1 MEFIKYN
8 NNPKNKKT
16 GDCVIRA
23 IATATNSS
31 WEYVYSKLSELGIEQ
46 GLMIND
52 SKNWQ
57 KYLENLGYIK
67 QKMPRRSDRT
77 RYTLEE
83 FATELAEENKIY
95 LVKLAGH
102 LTVIKNKK
110 LIDTWNCSY
119 KSVGNYWVAG
129 GTKNDN

>member
-23 IATATNSS
+23 IATATNSN
-31 WEYVYSKLSELGIEQ
+31 WEYVYIKLAELGIRK
-46 GLMIND
+46 GLIIND
-52 SKNWQ
+52 SNNWQ
-57 KYLENLGYIK
+57 KYLEILGYEK

-83 FATELAEENKIY
+83 FATEIAEENKIY
-95 LVKLAGH
+95 LVRLAGH
-102 LTVIKNKK
+102 LTVIKNKN

-119 KSVGNYWVAG
+119 KSVGNYWIVE
-129 GTKNDN
+129 

>member
-31 WEYVYSKLSELGIEQ
+31 WEYVYIKLAELGIRK
-46 GLMIND
+46 GLIIND
-52 SKNWQ
+52 PNNWQ
-57 KYLENLGYIK
+57 KYLEILGYEK

-83 FATELAEENKIY
+83 FATEIAEENKIY
-95 LVKLAGH
+95 LVRLAGH
-102 LTVIKNKK
+102 LTVIKNKN

-119 KSVGNYWVAG
+119 KSVGNYWIVV
-129 GTKNDN
+129 

>member
-119 KSVGNYWVAG
+119 KSVGNYW
-129 GTKNDN
+129 NN

>member
-31 WEYVYSKLSELGIEQ
+31 WEYVYSKLAELGIKQ

-57 KYLENLGYIK
+57 KYLESLGYIK
-67 QKMPRRSDRT
+67 QKMPRRPDGT

-95 LVKLAGH
+95 IVKLAGH
-102 LTVIKNKK
+102 LTVIKNKN

-119 KSVGNYWVAG
+119 KSVGNYW
-129 GTKNDN
+129 NN

>member
-31 WEYVYSKLSELGIEQ
+31 WEYVYIKLAELGIRK
-46 GLMIND
+46 GLIIND
-52 SKNWQ
+52 PNNWQ
-57 KYLENLGYIK
+57 KYLEILGYEK

-83 FATELAEENKIY
+83 FATEIAEENKIY
-95 LVKLAGH
+95 LVRLAGH
-102 LTVIKNKK
+102 LTVIKNKN

-119 KSVGNYWVAG
+119 KSVGNYWIVE
-129 GTKNDN
+129 

>member
-31 WEYVYSKLSELGIEQ
+31 WEYVYIKLAELGIRK
-46 GLMIND
+46 GLIIND
-52 SKNWQ
+52 SNNWQ
-57 KYLENLGYIK
+57 KYLEILGYEK

-83 FATELAEENKIY
+83 FATEIAEENKIY
-95 LVKLAGH
+95 LVRLAGH
-102 LTVIKNKK
+102 LTVIKNKN

-119 KSVGNYWVAG
+119 KSVGNYWIIE
-129 GTKNDN
+129 

>member
-31 WEYVYSKLSELGIEQ
+31 WEYVYIKLAELGIRK
-46 GLMIND
+46 GLIIND
-52 SKNWQ
+52 PNNWQ
-57 KYLENLGYIK
+57 KYLEILGYEK

-83 FATELAEENKIY
+83 FATEIAEENKIY
-95 LVKLAGH
+95 LVRLAGH
-102 LTVIKNKK
+102 LTVIKNKN

-119 KSVGNYWVAG
+119 KSVGNYWVVE
-129 GTKNDN
+129 

>member
-52 SKNWQ
+52 SNNWQ

-119 KSVGNYWVAG
+119 KSVGNYW
-129 GTKNDN
+129 NS

>member
-31 WEYVYSKLSELGIEQ
+31 WEYVYIKLAELGIRK
-46 GLMIND
+46 GLIIND
-52 SKNWQ
+52 PNNWQ
-57 KYLENLGYIK
+57 KYLEILGYEK

-83 FATELAEENKIY
+83 FATEIAEENKIY
-95 LVKLAGH
+95 IVRLAGH
-102 LTVIKNKK
+102 LTVIKNKN

-119 KSVGNYWVAG
+119 KSVGNYWIVE
-129 GTKNDN
+129 

>member
-23 IATATNSS
+23 IATAINSS
-31 WEYVYSKLSELGIEQ
+31 WEYVYIKLAELGIRK
-46 GLMIND
+46 GLIIND
-52 SKNWQ
+52 PNNWQ
-57 KYLENLGYIK
+57 KYLEILGYEK

-83 FATELAEENKIY
+83 FATEIAEENKIY
-95 LVKLAGH
+95 IVRLAGH
-102 LTVIKNKK
+102 LTVIKNKN

-119 KSVGNYWVAG
+119 KSVGNYWIVE
-129 GTKNDN
+129 

>member
-1 MEFIKYN
+1 MSNK
-8 NNPKNKKT
+8 KKKT

-119 KSVGNYWVAG
+119 KSVGNYW
-129 GTKNDN
+129 NN

>member
-31 WEYVYSKLSELGIEQ
+31 WEYVYIKLAELGIRK
-46 GLMIND
+46 GLIIND
-52 SKNWQ
+52 PNNWQ
-57 KYLENLGYIK
+57 KYLEILGYEK

-83 FATELAEENKIY
+83 FATEIAEENKIY
-95 LVKLAGH
+95 LVRLAGH
-102 LTVIKNKK
+102 LTVIKNKN
-110 LIDTWNCSY
+110 LIDTWNFSY
-119 KSVGNYWVAG
+119 KSVGNYWIVV
-129 GTKNDN
+129 

>member
-31 WEYVYSKLSELGIEQ
+31 WEYVYIKLAELGIRK
-46 GLMIND
+46 GLIIND
-52 SKNWQ
+52 PNNWQ
-57 KYLENLGYIK
+57 KYLEILGYKK

-83 FATELAEENKIY
+83 FATEIAEENKIY
-95 LVKLAGH
+95 LVRLAGH
-102 LTVIKNKK
+102 LTVIKNKN

-119 KSVGNYWVAG
+119 KSVGNYWIVE
-129 GTKNDN
+129 

>member
-31 WEYVYSKLSELGIEQ
+31 WEYVYIKLAELGIRK
-46 GLMIND
+46 GLIIND
-52 SKNWQ
+52 PNNWQ
-57 KYLENLGYIK
+57 KYLEILGYEK

-83 FATELAEENKIY
+83 FATEIAEENKIY
-95 LVKLAGH
+95 LVRLAGH
-102 LTVIKNKK
+102 LTVIKNKN

-119 KSVGNYWVAG
+119 KSVGNYWIIE
-129 GTKNDN
+129 